1 MQQEEREKGG
11 RGGET
16 SSGGTKRFQGLRRTL
31 CDFLDREI
39 EREEGR
45 GPIEWA
51 HFEVQS
57 RGFSTLG
64 LLIRRISRSSDGRT
78 EQCDCEPQE

>member
-11 RGGET
+11 RGGGT

-31 CDFLDREI
+31 CDFLDGRKE
-39 EREEGR
+39 R

-51 HFEVQS
+51 HFEVQC
-57 RGFSTLG
+57 RGFSTKLVG
-64 LLIRRISRSSDGRT
+64 L
-78 EQCDCEPQE
+78 